1 MLRESELIEKLI
13 QDPTWKRIDRL
24 MPEAA
29 GADAGAAM
37 AMLIGIG
44 AVVLASLLAA
54 LLAA

>member
-1 MLRESELIEKLI
+1 MLRESELIEVIL

-29 GADAGAAM
+29 SVDAGAAM
-37 AMLIGIG
+37 AMLIGVG
-44 AVVLASLLAA
+44 AVVLAA